1 MSDQQRD
8 GGTGH
13 RHLYLFG
20 ELTDEQAKEVVER
33 LVSQWDREHVL
44 FINSDGGSS
53 FSALALVNVLKLH
66 GRVDTVCL
74 GVALSGAA
82 DCLAA
87 GRRRLIVPN
96 AIAMIHQ
103 VSWDLGHEITANL
116 LKNAHFLDRLNNQL
130 TEMLAR
136 DCRQPIERVRADIV
150 TDHYLFGQ
158 EIIDYGLADGY
169 FDPAQLPALRPPRRP
184 PRPVPEEFEP
194 RRSRWHHGDT
204 ETRRG

>member
-1 MSDQQRD
+1 MAEQGREPR
-8 GGTGH
+8 GNG
-13 RHLYLFG
+13 RFLYLFG
-20 ELTDEQAKEVVER
+20 EITDESAKE
-33 LVSQWDREHVL
+33 LVDKLIGGWDQEFTL

-53 FSALALVNVLKLH
+53 FNALALVNAIKLH

-103 VSWDLGHEITANL
+103 VSWDIGNEVTANL
-116 LKNAHFLDRLNNQL
+116 LQNARFLERLNRQL
-130 TEMLAR
+130 TQMLAD
-136 DCRQPIERVRADIV
+136 DCHQPFDRVSADIA

-158 EIIDYGLADGY
+158 EIIDYGMADDY
-169 FDPAQLPALRPPRRP
+169 FDPARLPALQRRRRA
-184 PRPVPEEFEP
+184 PRPVPDEVE
-194 RRSRWHHGDT
+194 RRRD
-204 ETRRG
+204 RG